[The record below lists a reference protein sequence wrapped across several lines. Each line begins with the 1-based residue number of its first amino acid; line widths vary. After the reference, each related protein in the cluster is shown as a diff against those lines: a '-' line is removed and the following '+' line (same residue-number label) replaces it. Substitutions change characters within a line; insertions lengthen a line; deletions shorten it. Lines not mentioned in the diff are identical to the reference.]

1 MEKVQKSSNSEYPR
15 RFLSDRFQF
24 IFYCSC
30 AIGRI
35 VTCAVD
41 KVALIL
47 KMKRGNSLHN
57 SARFILLP
65 LSAVQKP
72 HDFLWGSIS
81 IFLHL
86 VLSRRRQSL
95 RNAAWKYSAADVEP
109 IKRNSDPSTESL
121 QILRT
126 VLGSYGICIRF
137 FSPVTH
143 KAYPIHLLFVP

>member
-1 MEKVQKSSNSEYPR
+1 MGRVQKPRNSEYPH
-15 RFLSDRFQF
+15 RFLFFRFHS
-24 IFYCSC
+24 IFHCNC

-35 VTCAVD
+35 VTYAVD
-41 KVALIL
+41 VVPFIL
-47 KMKRGNSLHN
+47 RMKRGNSLHN

-72 HDFLWGSIS
+72 HDFLWGCIS

-95 RNAAWKYSAADVEP
+95 RSAAWRYSAADVET
-109 IKRNSDPSTESL
+109 IKRICHPSTESL